1 VVGEVAPVTR
11 APLTRASVAG
21 GSVARGPL
29 VVVGDALL
37 DRDLDGRAER
47 LAPDAPVPVVDDP
60 AERRRPGGAALA
72 ATLAATLDRR
82 AVVLITA
89 LAGDEAGGSLR
100 GLLELAGVEVV
111 DLGLDGQTPEKIRVR
126 AQGRSLLRLD
136 RATRPGVVGP
146 LDRAGRRA
154 LAGAGAVLVADY
166 GRGVAAEPGVRGAL
180 AALPS
185 RRPLVWDPH
194 PRGPAPVPGARLAT
208 PNRAEAAGFVA
219 EVPGDGLAAVTARA
233 RRLAERWRAA
243 GVAVTLGPGGALL
256 VEGAGAPLVVP
267 APAATSGDPCGAGD
281 RFSATAAGLLAD
293 GALPSEAVAGAVAAA
308 TAFVAAGGAATVH
321 LSPTLA
327 TAPRAPGA
335 ARITRPAPGTRPAR
349 GTPAYGTPTPG
360 TPGSPEPHLPVPGPP
375 VGEATP
381 TPEGGAPAVHNP
393 HTHNPYT
400 DRPPADPFP
409 IDPSLTNPSL
419 TNPSLTNP
427 SLTNPPLTNPPL
439 TNPPLTN
446 PPLTNPPLTNPPL
459 TNPPVP
465 DPPPAD
471 SPLLDLR
478 PGDPTPGGGSPID
491 RALGLIAAVRA
502 MGGTVVATGGC
513 FDLLHAGH
521 VATLR
526 AARALGDCLVVC
538 LNSDDSVRRL
548 KGPERPLVPEADRV
562 AVLEALGCVDVVVP
576 FDERTPE
583 AVLRRLRPD
592 VFAKGGDYALTD
604 LPEAALLSTWG
615 GQAVVLPYLEGRST
629 TQLMKE
635 VVRRDS
641 H

>member
-89 LAGDEAGGSLR
+89 LAGDEAGASLR

-335 ARITRPAPGTRPAR
+335 ARITRPAPGTRLAPGTRPAR

-409 IDPSLTNPSL
+409 ID
-419 TNPSLTNP
+419 
-427 SLTNPPLTNPPL
+427 
-439 TNPPLTN
+439 
-446 PPLTNPPLTNPPL
+446 PPLTNPPL